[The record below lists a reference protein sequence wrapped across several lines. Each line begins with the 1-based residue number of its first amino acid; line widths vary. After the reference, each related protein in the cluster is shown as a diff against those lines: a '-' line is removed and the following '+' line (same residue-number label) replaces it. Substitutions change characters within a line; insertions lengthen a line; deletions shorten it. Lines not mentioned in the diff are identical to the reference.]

1 MANVPCQSVD
11 AQLECALRWRLV
23 NQRRGARRANVKT
36 YQIELQRVR
45 GMSNGGGLI
54 EAQIDAQVM
63 PVARPGEGAPTTLL
77 SMTEDTARVLQLLL
91 KNQLAEVD
99 RRKARSQ
106 R

>member
-1 MANVPCQSVD
+1 M
-11 AQLECALRWRLV
+11 
-23 NQRRGARRANVKT
+23 KT

-45 GMSNGGGLI
+45 GMSSSAGLV
-54 EAQIDAQVM
+54 EAQIDAQVTL
-63 PVARPGEGAPTTLL
+63 VARPSDDSPTTLL

-91 KNQLAEVD
+91 KAQLAELD